1 VVLQNAMMN
10 CKLLKIESLIVS
22 NKIETG
28 KGANQIGTLQ
38 RHGDTRWLSHY
49 QSISSLIKMF
59 GSTCS
64 VLNNI
69 SKEGANYS
77 QRGDAKAAYMVLTS
91 FEFILILH
99 LMKDLMGLTNML
111 CQTLQQ
117 KSLEI
122 LIAMTQ
128 VSTTQSFIQERRK
141 DGWEPLLATVKS
153 FCEENDIDIPDMNA
167 HYSRARG
174 RSHRQ
179 D

>member
-1 VVLQNAMMN
+1 LASIINIVGSSSKRHDELQAAQVVE
-10 CKLLKIESLIVS
+10 IESLIVS

-38 RHGDTRWLSHY
+38 RPGDTRWSSHY
-49 QSISSLIKMF
+49 RSICSLIKMF
-59 GSTCS
+59 GSACS

-69 SKEGANYS
+69 SKERANYS

-117 KSLEI
+117 KSLNI
-122 LIAMTQ
+122 LNAMTQ
-128 VSTTQSFIQERRK
+128 VSTTQSLIQERR
-141 DGWEPLLATVKS
+141 
-153 FCEENDIDIPDMNA
+153 
-167 HYSRARG
+167 
-174 RSHRQ
+174 
-179 D
+179 

>member
-1 VVLQNAMMN
+1 LASIINIVGGSSKRHDELQAAQVAE
-10 CKLLKIESLIVS
+10 IESLIVS

-38 RHGDTRWLSHY
+38 RPGDTRWSSHY
-49 QSISSLIKMF
+49 RSICSLIKMF
-59 GSTCS
+59 GSTCL

-69 SKEGANYS
+69 SKERANYS

-117 KSLEI
+117 KSLNI
-122 LIAMTQ
+122 LNAMTQ
-128 VSTTQSFIQERRK
+128 VSTTQSLIQERR
-141 DGWEPLLATVKS
+141 
-153 FCEENDIDIPDMNA
+153 
-167 HYSRARG
+167 
-174 RSHRQ
+174 
-179 D
+179 